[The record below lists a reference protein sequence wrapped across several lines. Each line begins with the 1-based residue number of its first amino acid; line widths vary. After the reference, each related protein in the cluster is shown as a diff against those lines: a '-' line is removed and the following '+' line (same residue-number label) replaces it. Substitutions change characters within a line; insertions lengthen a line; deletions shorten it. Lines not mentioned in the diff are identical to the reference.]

1 MNMECKLEILTAVNI
16 GCGEVLSQFSDYV
29 YDNGFVYY
37 LDHDLLFRELAK
49 KPECDEIIDQFV
61 MIVQKQARGN
71 ERNDFS

>member
-49 KPECDEIIDQFV
+49 NQNV
-61 MIVQKQARGN
+61 MK
-71 ERNDFS
+71 